1 MRVLSGKSC
10 LVFVWIFVSWMAA
23 PAQQQI
29 VDTSSTANQGQSL
42 GDLARKVRKDHTDEV
57 QMSDADAKKLF
68 SSVDEILTFVAEDT
82 GFPQKASVK
91 RRLVGSVDVEKY
103 TREQQAKEGFA
114 QRFTRSELTMKK
126 FGLLPKDF
134 DLREFLVKANGKQ
147 IAAYYDFETKTISM
161 LNWIPLD
168 KQKPIL
174 AHELTHA
181 LQDQSYNLKTWMKLD
196 EKEEEPAV
204 EATSKQDDDG
214 VSTVRRAVV
223 EGQAQVV
230 YLDYVLAPFGRTVQ
244 NTPGL
249 IYQME
254 EPAVQAVADSELLHN
269 APMIIRELG
278 TFPYKAGLIFEGELL
293 QKGGKAM
300 AFAGAFAHPPRTTH
314 EVLQPKA
321 YLEHETPPTVGLPDL
336 RAIVGSKYAV
346 YDSGSVG
353 ELDLRA
359 LFKQY
364 GERRAADELAAAWQ
378 GGRYVAFRKTG
389 DAAGSAPP
397 SLADLALV
405 YVSRW
410 KSAQA
415 AGRFAKI
422 YADAVAQRYQNA
434 VPDTAAACTG
444 NQCPVA
450 LGQFSTETGP
460 VIIEQ
465 WADNTVLVSES
476 FDSTTAAR
484 LLNAV
489 RDEAS
494 ESHADNFGRDEL
506 GLRLMEAPGF
516 SAFQEVVGEKVRESL
531 TTK

>member
-1 MRVLSGKSC
+1 MRVTFGRASFAIFWM
-10 LVFVWIFVSWMAA
+10 FVGSITAA
-23 PAQQQI
+23 PAQEV
-29 VDTSSTANQGQSL
+29 VDAHSTANQGQSL
-42 GDLARKVRKDHTDEV
+42 GDLARKMRKDHTTEV
-57 QMSDADAKKLF
+57 QMSDEDAKKLF
-68 SSVDEILTFVAEDT
+68 SSVDEILTFAAKDT
-82 GFPQKASVK
+82 GFPQKSSVK
-91 RRLVGSVDVEKY
+91 RRLVGSADVEKY
-103 TREQQAKEGFA
+103 TREQQAKQGFA
-114 QRFTRSELTMKK
+114 QRFARSELTMKK
-126 FGLLPKDF
+126 FGLLPRDF

-147 IAAYYDFETKTISM
+147 IAAYYDFDTKTISM

-181 LQDQSYNLKTWMKLD
+181 LQDQNYNLKTWMKL
-196 EKEEEPAV
+196 EEETPAKGP
-204 EATSKQDDDG
+204 SSDQDDDG
-214 VSTVRRAVV
+214 ISTVRRAVV

-230 YLDYVLAPFGRTVQ
+230 LLDYVLTPFGRSVQ

-254 EPAVQAVADSELLHN
+254 EPAVQAVADSELLHD
-269 APMIIRELG
+269 APMIVRELG
-278 TFPYKAGLIFEGELL
+278 TFPYRSGLIFEGELL

-300 AFAGAFAHPPRTTH
+300 AFAGVFVRPPRTTH

-321 YLEHETPPTVGLPDL
+321 YLEHETLPSVVLPDF
-336 RAIVGSKYAV
+336 RSIVGSSYEV
-346 YDSGSVG
+346 YDSGTVG

-389 DAAGSAPP
+389 VAAGSAPL
-397 SLADLALV
+397 SVTDLALV

-415 AGRFAKI
+415 AGRFAKM
-422 YADAVAQRYQNA
+422 YGAALTQRYQNA
-434 VPDTAAACTG
+434 APETAAACAG
-444 NQCPVA
+444 SQCPVA
-450 LGQFSTETGP
+450 SGQFSTETGP
-460 VIIEQ
+460 VIVEQ

-489 RDEAS
+489 RDGAG
-494 ESHADNFGRDEL
+494 ESHADNLQTDEL
-506 GLRLMEAPGF
+506 GLRLMEVPGF
-516 SAFQEVVGEKVRESL
+516 STFRDLVGEEIREL
-531 TTK
+531 LRVQ

>member
-1 MRVLSGKSC
+1 M
-10 LVFVWIFVSWMAA
+10 
-23 PAQQQI
+23 
-29 VDTSSTANQGQSL
+29 
-42 GDLARKVRKDHTDEV
+42 
-57 QMSDADAKKLF
+57 
-68 SSVDEILTFVAEDT
+68 
-82 GFPQKASVK
+82 
-91 RRLVGSVDVEKY
+91 
-103 TREQQAKEGFA
+103 
-114 QRFTRSELTMKK
+114 
-126 FGLLPKDF
+126 
-134 DLREFLVKANGKQ
+134 
-147 IAAYYDFETKTISM
+147 
-161 LNWIPLD
+161 
-168 KQKPIL
+168 
-174 AHELTHA
+174 
-181 LQDQSYNLKTWMKLD
+181 
-196 EKEEEPAV
+196 
-204 EATSKQDDDG
+204 
-214 VSTVRRAVV
+214 
-223 EGQAQVV
+223 V
-230 YLDYVLAPFGRTVQ
+230 YLDYVLAPFRRSVQ

-293 QKGGKAM
+293 QKGGKEM
-300 AFAGAFAHPPRTTH
+300 AFAGAFTHPPRTTH

-321 YLEHETPPTVGLPDL
+321 YLERETLPTVVLPDL

-450 LGQFSTETGP
+450 SGQFSTETGP

-489 RDEAS
+489 RDGAGEPTRTIS
-494 ESHADNFGRDEL
+494 KPTSL
-506 GLRLMEAPGF
+506 GCG
-516 SAFQEVVGEKVRESL
+516 
-531 TTK
+531 

>member
-1 MRVLSGKSC
+1 MRVLFRKTWFVFLWML
-10 LVFVWIFVSWMAA
+10 LVALAA
-23 PAQQQI
+23 ASAQDQV
-29 VDTSSTANQGQSL
+29 VDVNATTDQRSV
-42 GDLARKVRKDHTDEV
+42 GDLARKARKDHTTEV
-57 QMSDADAKKLF
+57 QMSDEDAKKLF
-68 SSVDEILTFVAEDT
+68 SSVDEILAFAAGDT

-91 RRLVGSVDVEKY
+91 RRLVGSADVEKY
-103 TREQQAKEGFA
+103 TREQQAKQGFA
-114 QRFTRSELTMKK
+114 QRFARSELTMKK
-126 FGLLPKDF
+126 FGLLPRDF

-147 IAAYYDFETKTISM
+147 IAAYYDFDTKTISM

-181 LQDQSYNLKTWMKLD
+181 LQDQNYNLKTWMKLD
-196 EKEEEPAV
+196 AKGPENGP
-204 EATSKQDDDG
+204 SSDQDDDG

-230 YLDYVLAPFGRTVQ
+230 LLDYILAPFGRSVQ

-254 EPAVQAVADSELLHN
+254 DPAVQAVADSELLHN
-269 APMIIRELG
+269 APMILRELG
-278 TFPYKAGLIFEGELL
+278 TFPYKSGLIFEGELL
-293 QKGGKAM
+293 QKGGKEM
-300 AFAGAFAHPPRTTH
+300 AFAGAFTHPPRTTH

-321 YLEHETPPTVGLPDL
+321 YLEHESLPKMVLPDF
-336 RAIVGSKYAV
+336 RAIVGTKYEV
-346 YDSGSVG
+346 YDSGTIG

-359 LFKQY
+359 LFEQY
-364 GERRAADELAAAWQ
+364 GERRAADELAAGWQ
-378 GGRYVAFRKTG
+378 GGRYVAFRKVS
-389 DAAGSAPP
+389 DAGSSAP
-397 SLADLALV
+397 SVADLSLV

-410 KSAQA
+410 KSAQV

-422 YADAVAQRYQNA
+422 YAAAVTQRYQ
-434 VPDTAAACTG
+434 TAAPDAPPSCATG
-444 NQCPVA
+444 SECPVA
-450 LGQFSTETGP
+450 AGQFSTEAGP

-465 WADNTVLVSES
+465 WADNTVVVSES

-489 RDEAS
+489 RDGAVET
-494 ESHADNFGRDEL
+494 HADNYSRDEL

-516 SAFQEVVGEKVRESL
+516 SAFQEMVGEHVRDLLRTER
-531 TTK
+531 

>member
-1 MRVLSGKSC
+1 MRVLFCKSG
-10 LVFVWIFVSWMAA
+10 LVFLWILLGLTAA
-23 PAQQQI
+23 PAQEQV
-29 VDTSSTANQGQSL
+29 VDVNSTNNQGQSL
-42 GDLARKVRKDHTDEV
+42 GDLARKARKDQTAEV

-68 SSVDEILTFVAEDT
+68 SSVDEIVTFAAGDT
-82 GFPQKASVK
+82 GFPQKTSVK
-91 RRLVGSVDVEKY
+91 RRLVSSADVENF
-103 TREQQAKEGFA
+103 TRQQQAKAAFA
-114 QRFTRSELTMKK
+114 RRFSRSELTMKK
-126 FGLLPKDF
+126 FGLLPLDF
-134 DLREFLVKANGKQ
+134 DLREFLVKANGKG

-181 LQDQSYNLKTWMKLD
+181 LQDQNYNLKAWMKLN
-196 EKEEEPAV
+196 EKEEEPAA
-204 EATSKQDDDG
+204 EARSNQDDDG
-214 VSTVRRAVV
+214 ESTARRAVV

-230 YLDYVLAPFGRTVQ
+230 YLDYVLAPFGRSVQ

-254 EPAVQAVADSELLHN
+254 EPAVKAVADSELLHN
-269 APMIIRELG
+269 APMIVRELG

-300 AFAGAFAHPPRTTH
+300 AFAGAFAHPPRNTH

-321 YLEHETPPTVGLPDL
+321 YLEHETLPRLALPDL
-336 RAIVGSKYAV
+336 ESIVGSKFAV
-346 YDSGSVG
+346 YDSGTVG

-359 LFKQY
+359 LFEQY
-364 GERRAADELAAAWQ
+364 GERRTADELAANWQ
-378 GGRYVAFRKTG
+378 GGRYVAFRKMG
-389 DAAGSAPP
+389 DAAASTP
-397 SLADLALV
+397 SVADLALV

-422 YADAVAQRYQNA
+422 YANAVTQRYQNA
-434 VPDTAAACTG
+434 TPDTAAACTG

-489 RDEAS
+489 RDGANDT
-494 ESHADNFGRDEL
+494 HADNFSTDEL

-516 SAFQEVVGEKVRESL
+516 AAFQEVVGEKVREL
-531 TTK
+531 LRTQ